1 MKRTTSKR
9 EPARRS
15 PSGPRRRRHDSNTGP
30 LGDARRL
37 GYGDLPHETVEL
49 SRALIGKLLVRV
61 RDGETLVGRIVETE
75 AYFPDD
81 PASHA
86 FRGVTKRNRA
96 MFGPPLHAY
105 VYFIYGANWCLN
117 VTAEAHG
124 VGAAALVRAC
134 EPVAGLETM
143 RTLRGRAEVKDR
155 DLLRGPGNLCR
166 GLAIGPDFD
175 GADLAA
181 SAELWLADDGAV
193 LPVGVSTRVGITKAA
208 DQPLRF
214 YARGNP
220 SVSGPRSLSP

>member
-1 MKRTTSKR
+1 MKTVR
-9 EPARRS
+9 
-15 PSGPRRRRHDSNTGP
+15 G
-30 LGDARRL
+30 ARRL
-37 GYGDLPHETVEL
+37 GRDDLPHDTVAL

-61 RDGETLVGRIVETE
+61 REGETLAGRIVETE

-86 FRGVTKRNRA
+86 FRGQTRRNRA

-117 VTAEAHG
+117 VTAEADG

-134 EPVAGLETM
+134 EPVLGIETM
-143 RTLRGRAEVKDR
+143 RALRGREGLKDR
-155 DLLRGPGNLCR
+155 ELARGPGNLCR
-166 GLAIGPDFD
+166 ALGIGPEFD
-175 GADLAA
+175 GADLATDRR
-181 SAELWLADDGAV
+181 LWIADDGVA

-208 DQPLRF
+208 HEPLRF

-220 SVSGPRSLSP
+220 SVSGPRTLSP

>member
-1 MKRTTSKR
+1 
-9 EPARRS
+9 
-15 PSGPRRRRHDSNTGP
+15 
-30 LGDARRL
+30 LRRL
-37 GYGDLPHETVEL
+37 GRDDLPHDTVEL

-61 RDGETLVGRIVETE
+61 REGQTLAGRIVETE

-86 FRGVTKRNRA
+86 FRGKTHRNRA

-117 VTAEAHG
+117 VTAEADG

-134 EPVAGLETM
+134 EPVLGIDAM
-143 RTLRGRAEVKDR
+143 RALRGRGGLKDR
-155 DLLRGPGNLCR
+155 ELARGPGNLCR
-166 GLAIGPDFD
+166 AFAIGPEFD
-175 GADLAA
+175 GADLTTDRR
-181 SAELWLADDGAV
+181 LWIADDRMT

-208 DQPLRF
+208 HEPLRF

-220 SVSGPRSLSP
+220 SVSGPRALSP